1 MAPEVVFGVGVG
13 VGVGVV
19 AALEDVVEALED
31 VVATVVVGLTEEEV
45 VIVRLD
51 AFDEVETTELL
62 LAGFDYTS
70 SQYQRGMHW
79 RKYSR
84 LVPR

>member
-1 MAPEVVFGVGVG
+1 
-13 VGVGVV
+13 
-19 AALEDVVEALED
+19 
-31 VVATVVVGLTEEEV
+31 VGLTEEEV

-70 SQYQRGMHW
+70 GQHQSGMHW